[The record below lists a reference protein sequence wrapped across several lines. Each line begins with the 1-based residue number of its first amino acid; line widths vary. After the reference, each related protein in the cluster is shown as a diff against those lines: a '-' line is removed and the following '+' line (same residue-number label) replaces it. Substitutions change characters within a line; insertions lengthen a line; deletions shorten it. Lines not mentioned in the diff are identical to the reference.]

1 MSFPLPLIPFIFTK
15 HTLPPFMSFCLW
27 CRHQV
32 RFARVPY
39 RNVDAGLSLQPLR
52 GRWVHGWGKHPHLIP
67 LPHLRFSS
75 LPSLDPSS
83 IQSSGFP
90 WRWLSWWLL
99 RSPLFP
105 GCTRP
110 TWKVRR
116 CVHMT
121 CCWGFLSHTPLLT
134 HPCGSHPQAAAAI
147 RLFILTFNLWSS

>member
-52 GRWVHGWGKHPHLIP
+52 GGWVHGWGKHPHLIP

-83 IQSSGFP
+83 IQSFRLPLEVTVMVASEEPFVP
-90 WRWLSWWLL
+90 RVYQTHMKSQTMCSYDLLL
-99 RSPLFP
+99 RFP
-105 GCTRP
+105 FP
-110 TWKVRR
+110 
-116 CVHMT
+116 HAPP
-121 CCWGFLSHTPLLT
+121 HTPLWF
-134 HPCGSHPQAAAAI
+134 PSPSSCCDS
-147 RLFILTFNLWSS
+147 FIYFNV

>member
-1 MSFPLPLIPFIFTK
+1 MSFPLPLIPHRIPFLLSCLFAFGVVTK
-15 HTLPPFMSFCLW
+15 CVSPGFLTGTWMLGCLYS
-27 CRHQV
+27 
-32 RFARVPY
+32 PLE
-39 RNVDAGLSLQPLR
+39 AGGYMVEENTPT
-52 GRWVHGWGKHPHLIP
+52 
-67 LPHLRFSS
+67 SS
-75 LPSLDPSS
+75 LYPISVFPHYLVWTRPLYKA
-83 IQSSGFP
+83 SGFP